1 MSGEFVMGLSTRIE
15 RIISKGQLV
24 PLEFGQANVA
34 ISQSDVQL
42 VGNQTAGYIM
52 PFAGE
57 IVAVTYLLSA
67 NKTAGVMTVGPTVGG
82 TEVASLR
89 VTAANAAASGVL
101 NVKRLTATFAKG
113 AEIGAEI
120 TTDANFL
127 PAASAELNVVVWVIL
142 SLEGI

>member
-42 VGNQTAGYIM
+42 VGNQTAGYVM

-89 VTAANAAASGVL
+89 VTAANAAASGRSV
-101 NVKRLTATFAKG
+101 VKRLTATFAAG
-113 AEIGAEI
+113 AEIGVEL

>member
-1 MSGEFVMGLSTRIE
+1 MGLTTRIE

-24 PLEFGQANVA
+24 GLEFGQGNVA

-42 VGNQTAGYIM
+42 VGNQASGYIM

-82 TEVASLR
+82 TEVAALR
-89 VTAANAAASGVL
+89 VTAANAAASGVTT
-101 NVKRLTATFAKG
+101 VRRLTSTFAKG

-120 TTDANFL
+120 TTDASFL
-127 PAASAELNVVVWVIL
+127 PAASAELTVTVWVIL